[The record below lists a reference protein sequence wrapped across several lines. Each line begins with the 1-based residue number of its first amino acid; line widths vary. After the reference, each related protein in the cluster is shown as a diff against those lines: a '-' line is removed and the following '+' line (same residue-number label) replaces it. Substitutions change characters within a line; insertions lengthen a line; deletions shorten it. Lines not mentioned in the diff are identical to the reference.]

1 MRLVHELLEH
11 SKVQESSAYC
21 SPRFVALGGRM
32 AICTWPNRY
41 AGQRTLL
48 THLSK
53 ELRQRLAQRNDVGK
67 HFFEREMTGLGW
79 LAAIAALATLHD
91 SMDEKCRRC
100 DI

>member
-21 SPRFVALGGRM
+21 SPIFVALGGRM

-48 THLSK
+48 MHILK
-53 ELRQRLAQRNDVGK
+53 ELRQRLAQRNNVGK

-79 LAAIAALATLHD
+79 LAVIASDAFCVPPLLYHD
-91 SMDEKCRRC
+91 ES
-100 DI
+100 IF